1 MTDGLFWIYIYN
13 RVMFIQTL
21 PCFVQSRILSFLALE
36 NKLFSGHD
44 LCRLARDV
52 LGGGGGDVGSDFWA
66 KRAARNLLDVLSESN
81 NERISGLSL
90 DSEEQKV
97 VEEFESLPGWIQD
110 FVTNDDDLLLPW
122 LPILP
127 NELNSR
133 KLFSSCENNSD
144 QDLSSDLGENVEH
157 EVSEIEIDCPVN
169 VTLSSE
175 IEELAR
181 DLRERIVNFESS
193 SKTVGLANEM
203 RRLCLDKG
211 VDSFAVLGVIEPWK
225 ADDEMA
231 SVLISHLSN
240 GSDEELS
247 WPSQVLCSVV
257 LPKLLVL
264 EELASRVLMSTMIEY
279 CKIHQRAAVH
289 ALLFPLF
296 LRKGGINN
304 AVCEMITRIV
314 RECLHPG
321 HVSAF
326 CQKVLSGAEAERK
339 CICLPCHQSLIS
351 NELVW
356 TESLF
361 TLFQNILNHNVHLTQ
376 DSVDHIIYRVRELA
390 EWFSKSLKFGNF
402 LLCLVNKCA
411 PLLISHKVLL
421 VEAVQHTNTI
431 VTKSILSKLANF

>member
-52 LGGGGGDVGSDFWA
+52 LGGGGDVGSDFWA

-122 LPILP
+122 LPISP

-144 QDLSSDLGENVEH
+144 QDSSSDLGENVEH

-264 EELASRVLMSTMIEY
+264 EELASRVLMSAMIEY

-376 DSVDHIIYRVRELA
+376 DSVDHIVYRVRELT
-390 EWFSKSLKFGNF
+390 ERFSKSLKFGNF

>member
-1 MTDGLFWIYIYN
+1 
-13 RVMFIQTL
+13 MFIQTL

-122 LPILP
+122 LYCPTSSIQESFSVLVKITVIRICQVIL
-127 NELNSR
+127 ERMLNM
-133 KLFSSCENNSD
+133 N
-144 QDLSSDLGENVEH
+144 
-157 EVSEIEIDCPVN
+157 
-169 VTLSSE
+169 E

-203 RRLCLDKG
+203 HRLCLDKG

-376 DSVDHIIYRVRELA
+376 DSVDHIVYRVRELT
-390 EWFSKSLKFGNF
+390 ERFSKSLKFGNF